1 MFVSFSWDGLI
12 LNFLAIR
19 YLVDGQKFSA
29 LCLYMDDAGIRRLHK
44 LWEGAKSMMN
54 NFPAL
59 QKVEVLIVTVVAVV
73 LSISQTI

>member
-1 MFVSFSWDGLI
+1 
-12 LNFLAIR
+12 
-19 YLVDGQKFSA
+19 
-29 LCLYMDDAGIRRLHK
+29 
-44 LWEGAKSMMN
+44 MMN